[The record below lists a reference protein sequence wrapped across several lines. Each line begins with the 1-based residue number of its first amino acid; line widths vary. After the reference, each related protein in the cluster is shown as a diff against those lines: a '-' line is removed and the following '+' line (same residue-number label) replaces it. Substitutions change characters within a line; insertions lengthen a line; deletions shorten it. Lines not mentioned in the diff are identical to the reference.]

1 MDRSNW
7 GYLLTDLDGDG
18 QQKLIWKEGGWIGVF
33 TMKDGQVKQLASGRD
48 VKLCE
53 GNIIAVTRS
62 YLDGNKTYCYYRIV
76 DGNTVLADN
85 LRYDKDKNTDN
96 PWMRSRDNSGQDY
109 SMATI
114 SETEFE
120 SVRGKYI
127 PVDLLLKPV
136 TDYPLS

>member
-1 MDRSNW
+1 M
-7 GYLLTDLDGDG
+7 
-18 QQKLIWKEGGWIGVF
+18 
-33 TMKDGQVKQLASGRD
+33 
-48 VKLCE
+48 
-53 GNIIAVTRS
+53 VT
-62 YLDGNKTYCYYRIV
+62 KHTATI
-76 DGNTVLADN
+76 
-85 LRYDKDKNTDN
+85 RYDKDKNTDN
-96 PWMRSRDNSGQDY
+96 PWMRSSDNSGQDY